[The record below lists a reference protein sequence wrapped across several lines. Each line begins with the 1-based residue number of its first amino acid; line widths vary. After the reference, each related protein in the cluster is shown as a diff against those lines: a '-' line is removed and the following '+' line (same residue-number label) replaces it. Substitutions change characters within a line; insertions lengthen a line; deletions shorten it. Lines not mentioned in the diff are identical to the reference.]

1 MSGEAMLPEDDVVR
15 DATELVRLHD
25 RPAGEVVEAV
35 LVRSDGGVRCWLNAC
50 RHFTDVPLDRGD
62 GAAMRD
68 GEIVCTEHGAMFD
81 AGSGRCTHGP
91 CEGAVLPGIAVSVE
105 DGDVVLEDD
114 RYRFV
119 GRGGVEDDG
128 DDAPS
133 SSRPREF

>member
-1 MSGEAMLPEDDVVR
+1 MSGEALLPEDDVVR

-25 RPAGEVVEAV
+25 RPAGETVEAV

-91 CEGAVLPGIAVSVE
+91 CEGAVLPEIAVSVE
-105 DGDVVLEDD
+105 GGDVVLVDED
-114 RYRFV
+114 YRFV
-119 GRGGVEDDG
+119 GRGPRDDG
-128 DDAPS
+128 DGEMPS